1 MQAGRAATLPLT
13 PENRCMLNFS
23 WRLRASRQ
31 LACAALLALVTGTWI
46 GATPAMAATLE
57 GQTFEDTAVLSERT
71 LRLNGLGLRGVAWI
85 KAFVA
90 GLYLPAPTKDST
102 QVLTMPGPKRLRL
115 KIMLEAP
122 SHELTKSLT
131 SRIARHEPEPVQAQI
146 GARLQT
152 LAALIDG
159 LGELKVGDTVDLD
172 FQPDRGTVLRF
183 NEKPVG
189 PPVAGDDL
197 YRAVLK
203 IFVGEHPADKRM
215 KEGLLRGGV

>member
-1 MQAGRAATLPLT
+1 
-13 PENRCMLNFS
+13 MLNFS
-23 WRLRASRQ
+23 WRLRATRQ
-31 LACAALLALVTGTWI
+31 LAFAALLAVVTGAWT
-46 GATPAMAATLE
+46 GGTPAMAASLE
-57 GQTFEDTAVLSERT
+57 GQAFDETAVLSERT

-90 GLYLPAPTKDST
+90 GLYLPAPTKDSA
-102 QVLTMPGPKRLRL
+102 QVLSMPGPKRLRL

-131 SRIARHEPEPVQAQI
+131 SRIARHEPEAVKAQI
-146 GARLQT
+146 DTRLQT

-159 LGELKVGDTVDLD
+159 LGDLKVGDTIDLD
-172 FQPDRGTVLRF
+172 FQPDRGTVLRL
-183 NEKPVG
+183 NDKSVG
-189 PPVAGDDL
+189 QPVAGDDL

>member
-1 MQAGRAATLPLT
+1 M
-13 PENRCMLNFS
+13 MNFS
-23 WRLRASRQ
+23 WRLRATRQ
-31 LACAALLALVTGTWI
+31 LACAALLALVTG
-46 GATPAMAATLE
+46 ASLAPASAAAASLE
-57 GQTFEDTAVLSERT
+57 GQVFEDTAVLADRT

-90 GLYLPAPTKDST
+90 GLYLPAPTRDAA
-102 QVLTMPGPKRLRL
+102 QVLSMPGPKRLRL

-122 SHELTKSLT
+122 SSELTKSLT
-131 SRIARHEPEPVQAQI
+131 SRIARHEPDNVQAQI
-146 GARLQT
+146 GPRLQT
-152 LAALIDG
+152 LASQLDG
-159 LGELKVGDTVDLD
+159 LGALKVGDTVDLD

-183 NEKPVG
+183 NDRPVG

>member
-1 MQAGRAATLPLT
+1 
-13 PENRCMLNFS
+13 MLNTS
-23 WRLRASRQ
+23 WRLRATRH
-31 LACAALLALVTGTWI
+31 LACAALLAFVTGTWV
-46 GATPAMAATLE
+46 GASPAHAATLE
-57 GQTFEDTAVLSERT
+57 GQSFEDTTVLADRT

-90 GLYLPAPTKDST
+90 GLYLAAPTKDSA
-102 QVLTMPGPKRLRL
+102 QVLSMPGPKRLRL

-122 SHELTKSLT
+122 SSELTKSLT
-131 SRIARHEPEPVQAQI
+131 SRIARHEPEAVQNQI
-146 GARLQT
+146 GPRLQT
-152 LAALIDG
+152 LAGLIDG

-172 FQPDRGTVLRF
+172 FQPDRGTVLRH
-183 NEKPVG
+183 NDRTIG
-189 PPVAGDDL
+189 TAVAGDDL

>member
-1 MQAGRAATLPLT
+1 MIGWVHPG
-13 PENRCMLNFS
+13 F
-23 WRLRASRQ
+23 
-31 LACAALLALVTGTWI
+31 LLII
-46 GATPAMAATLE
+46 GAL
-57 GQTFEDTAVLSERT
+57 
-71 LRLNGLGLRGVAWI
+71 
-85 KAFVA
+85 FVPLFK
-90 GLYLPAPTKDST
+90 GRWKKGYLIIPP
-102 QVLTMPGPKRLRL
+102 
-115 KIMLEAP
+115 
-122 SHELTKSLT
+122 
-131 SRIARHEPEPVQAQI
+131 
-146 GARLQT
+146 

-183 NEKPVG
+183 NEKAVG